1 MLPFK
6 SSLVSTCLSLICRLF
21 GSEKNKFIQTRGQ
34 NWWVWIK
41 VVMWTTSLACS
52 LLSLCQLGLN
62 FSFGSQSC
70 CTATVW
76 PDGTFL
82 VVLKEIKEI
91 HFSILSSLLLHL
103 ILYSYYLV
111 SVPRMY
117 RLFFEGSNDSTVIT
131 WKVSLHYPEC
141 KFVPFYC
148 SVPVYRFHTG
158 SFWSL
163 KHPDGQ
169 HILIDRNI

>member
-1 MLPFK
+1 M
-6 SSLVSTCLSLICRLF
+6 
-21 GSEKNKFIQTRGQ
+21 
-34 NWWVWIK
+34 
-41 VVMWTTSLACS
+41 ACS

-62 FSFGSQSC
+62 VSFGSQSC

-103 ILYSYYLV
+103 ILNSDYLV

-117 RLFFEGSNDSTVIT
+117 RLFFEGSNDSTAIT

-141 KFVPFYC
+141 KFDPFYC

-158 SFWSL
+158 SFRSL